1 MQKYKRAKDLL
12 AGTFGILYFYRAK
25 ARERG
30 PSGASVH
37 GEERPIY
44 KEEEISMPVE
54 VKVTLD
60 VESMSEF
67 MIYHIYTSRVGAF
80 LLALGALNV
89 GLAVAF
95 ALHGEAMLTLVF
107 AVFAILV
114 FFGMPA
120 SIKSRVASM
129 KDSRR
134 MTESVTYEFSEEGIK
149 TTTEKTGKASW
160 GKFQKAISKKHI
172 LILYDDKKNAII
184 LPIAQLGEKYQ
195 KIIDIIT
202 AQMPENAV
210 RIKRK

>member
-30 PSGASVH
+30 PPGASVH
-37 GEERPIY
+37 GEGRPIY

-95 ALHGEAMLTLVF
+95 ALHSEAMLTLVF
-107 AVFAILV
+107 AVFAGCRL
-114 FFGMPA
+114 
-120 SIKSRVASM
+120 
-129 KDSRR
+129 
-134 MTESVTYEFSEEGIK
+134 
-149 TTTEKTGKASW
+149 
-160 GKFQKAISKKHI
+160 
-172 LILYDDKKNAII
+172 L
-184 LPIAQLGEKYQ
+184 
-195 KIIDIIT
+195 
-202 AQMPENAV
+202 
-210 RIKRK
+210 

>member
-1 MQKYKRAKDLL
+1 MWKYVRIYDLSY
-12 AGTFGILYFYRAK
+12 LYK
-25 ARERG
+25 QG
-30 PSGASVH
+30 GS
-37 GEERPIY
+37 
-44 KEEEISMPVE
+44 
-54 VKVTLD
+54 
-60 VESMSEF
+60 
-67 MIYHIYTSRVGAF
+67 F

-149 TTTEKTGKASW
+149 TTTSEKTGKHP
-160 GKFQKAISKKHI
+160 GGNFKKR
-172 LILYDDKKNAII
+172 Y
-184 LPIAQLGEKYQ
+184 
-195 KIIDIIT
+195 
-202 AQMPENAV
+202 PEN
-210 RIKRK
+210 IY